1 MSDVLRKQLEKAPFL
16 TQLSAKDKEG
26 ILRELTAFLVGQ
38 RVVAEGQQEAVLSA
52 LMERERKMSTGMQFG
67 VAIPHAKLTDLA
79 DLVVAVA
86 VSPKG
91 VEFDA
96 LDQKKTHIFVVTL
109 SPVTEVGTHV
119 RFLADISRLL
129 SSVKVRNALIAAKSH
144 EEMMAALYN
153 DK

>member
-26 ILRELTAFLVGQ
+26 ILRELTAFLVE
-38 RVVAEGQQEAVLSA
+38 RHVVAEGQQEAVLAA
-52 LMERERKMSTGMQFG
+52 LTERERKMSTGMQFG
-67 VAIPHAKLTDLA
+67 VAIPHAKLSDLA
-79 DLVVAVA
+79 ELVVAVA

>member
-16 TQLSAKDKEG
+16 TQVTAKDKEG
-26 ILRELTAFLVGQ
+26 ILRELTAFLVAHQ
-38 RVVAEGQQEAVLSA
+38 VVAEGQQEAVFAA
-52 LMERERKMSTGMQFG
+52 LAERERKMSTGMQFG
-67 VAIPHAKLTDLA
+67 VAIPHAKLPDLEE
-79 DLVVAVA
+79 LVVAVA

-129 SSVKVRNALIAAKSH
+129 SSVKVRTALIAAKSH
-144 EEMMAALYN
+144 EEMMAALYGQ
-153 DK
+153 